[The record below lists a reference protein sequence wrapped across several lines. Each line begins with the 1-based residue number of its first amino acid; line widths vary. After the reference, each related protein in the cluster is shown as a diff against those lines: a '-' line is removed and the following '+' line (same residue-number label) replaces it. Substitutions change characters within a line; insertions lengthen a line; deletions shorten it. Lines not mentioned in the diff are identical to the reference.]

1 MLKIIVPVW
10 KGNQIP
16 ITLSLRSTNNWIGPV
31 SLHVLIDIFQS
42 VQHIIIIFSMNSFSI
57 TQDTRK
63 VLMTKMVFMWTISS
77 FQYKRRL
84 K

>member
-16 ITLSLRSTNNWIGPV
+16 ITLSLRSTTNWIEPV

-42 VQHIIIIFSMNSFSI
+42 VQHIIKRFPTQFS
-57 TQDTRK
+57 
-63 VLMTKMVFMWTISS
+63 SS
-77 FQYKRRL
+77 MSLFL
-84 K
+84 A